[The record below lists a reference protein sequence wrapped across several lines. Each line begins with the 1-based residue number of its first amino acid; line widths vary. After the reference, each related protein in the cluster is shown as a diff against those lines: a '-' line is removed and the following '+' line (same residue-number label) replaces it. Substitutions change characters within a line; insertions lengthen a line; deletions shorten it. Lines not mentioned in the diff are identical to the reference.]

1 MELKKENIHRIGL
14 VAEGAVCGTTA
25 SFTLD
30 DDFNVP
36 DAKPDAKAVVR
47 EVGTVRVLEK
57 KCTGGRLHIRGVLS
71 VNVLYLGENGAGMY
85 GIENEIPF
93 DEMIHMNRADCQDI
107 LVHAELDD
115 ISSALVHS
123 RKINVKAL
131 ITVKTVCEEMKDEVI
146 VTETEGAG
154 LLARAKDVNFTNLAA
169 MKRDTVRIREEVI
182 LPPSKPNIGD
192 IVYKEMNP
200 IVSESRVL
208 EDAVSVKGTIELFLV
223 YRSNGLKETV
233 EFFETKVPFMGQFD
247 LSGARPDMIEDISF
261 SVVQESM
268 EIRPDEDGE
277 ERVIGLEVVLELDS
291 KLYEEKEQMVI
302 DDIYS
307 VSGNVELIGQEET
320 IPHLLMKNQGIGNF
334 SGTQELVELAA
345 VPMQICH
352 GSAKV
357 HLEKVTR
364 EDSALSMEG
373 MLEFKVLFI
382 TGSDEKPF
390 AGIKFYAP
398 FEHRL
403 NVNGLNGQCTYKVVP
418 MVTESA
424 FQLYRSNE
432 LEWKAEVNFQ
442 TIVFCNE
449 KEYMVTD
456 ATFAPFTEE
465 EKKGQYSVMGYLSE
479 EGDTLWSIGKRF
491 HLSPEEVAEVNG
503 LEDDEIPAKKM
514 LLLVR
519 SSISEEV

>member
-1 MELKKENIHRIGL
+1 MDLKKENIHRIGM
-14 VAEGAVCGTTA
+14 VAEGAVCGATA

-36 DAKPDAKAVVR
+36 DAKPDAKAVIR

-57 KCTGGRLHIRGVLS
+57 KCTAGRLHIRGILS
-71 VNVLYLGENGAGMY
+71 VHVLYLGEEGTGMY

-93 DEMIHMNRADCQDI
+93 DEMIHMNREDCQD
-107 LVHAELDD
+107 VVVRAELDD
-115 ISSALVHS
+115 ITATLVHS

-131 ITVKTVCEEMKDEVI
+131 ITVKTVCEEIKDEVI
-146 VTETEGAG
+146 VTETEGTG
-154 LLARAKDVNFTNLAA
+154 LLARAKDVSFTNLAA
-169 MKRDTVRIREEVI
+169 TKRDTIRIREEVA
-182 LPPSKPNIGD
+182 LPASKPNIGEV
-192 IVYKEMNP
+192 VYKEMNL
-200 IVSESRVL
+200 VLTESRVL
-208 EDAVSVKGTIELFLV
+208 EDAIAVKGMAELFLV
-223 YRSNGLKETV
+223 YRANGLKETV
-233 EFFETKVPFMGQFD
+233 EFFEAKVPFSGQLE
-247 LSGARPDMIEDISF
+247 LSGARPDMIEDLSF
-261 SVVQESM
+261 SMVQESM

-277 ERVIGLEVVLELDS
+277 ERVIGVEAVLELDS
-291 KLYEEKEQMVI
+291 KLYEEKEQLVI

-307 VSGNVELIGQEET
+307 VAGNVELMGQEET
-320 IPHLLMKNQGIGNF
+320 IPHLLMKNQGIGSF
-334 SGTQELVELAA
+334 SGTQELTELSAA
-345 VPMQICH
+345 PMQICH

-364 EDSALSMEG
+364 EDAALALEG

-390 AGIKFYAP
+390 AGVKFYAP

-403 NVNGLNGQCTYKVVP
+403 AVNGLNEQCTYKVNP
-418 MVTESA
+418 MVTDSA

-432 LEWKAEVNFQ
+432 VEWKTEVNFQ

-456 ATFAPFTEE
+456 AAFVPFTEE
-465 EKKGQYSVMGYLSE
+465 EKKGQYSVIGYLSE

-491 HLSPEEVAEVNG
+491 HLSPEEVAEANG
-503 LEDDEIPAKKM
+503 LEDDVIPAKKM
-514 LLLVR
+514 LLLIR
-519 SSISEEV
+519 SSIAEEV